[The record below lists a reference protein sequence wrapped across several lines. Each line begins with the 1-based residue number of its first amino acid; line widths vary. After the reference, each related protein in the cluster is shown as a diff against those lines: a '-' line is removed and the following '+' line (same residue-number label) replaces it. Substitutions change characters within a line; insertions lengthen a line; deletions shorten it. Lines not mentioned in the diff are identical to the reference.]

1 MSAFEELVQEILYSP
16 GLLEEQDKRG
26 EERGEPGSV
35 RGILQHA

>member
-16 GLLEEQDKRG
+16 GLLEAQDK
-26 EERGEPGSV
+26 RGEPGSV